1 MSDTSEAGAGVGASA
16 ETVPAMGRRVR
27 RAVFR
32 LVMAVLILLL
42 AGRTYEETAVALA
55 RSNGSLD
62 TAVATVTEVTSHTV
76 SGYSGGGRAGGGGAF
91 FSHTDFTVRLA
102 LGDGHKTVDKVE
114 ERAGRDLWEGR
125 RVQVGLWHGRVVEI
139 EGRNVWRGW
148 HFGALDVTLVVLMP
162 LITGYLVSLAV
173 SAAAFLTARAGRVRL
188 GRDDR
193 FGPCALGWAVG
204 VFVLLALLMRTAF
217 ADVPAYWPAFPVGAG
232 ATVALVLL
240 GAVIRRHAR
249 TPTEDAP
256 GGADTLAQA

>member
-1 MSDTSEAGAGVGASA
+1 MSDTSEAAADVG
-16 ETVPAMGRRVR
+16 TVRSKGGRAR

-32 LVMAVLILLL
+32 LVMVVLILLL

-62 TAVATVTEVTSHTV
+62 TAAATVTEVTSRTV
-76 SGYSGGGRAGGGGAF
+76 SGYSGGGQDGGNGTF
-91 FSHTDFTVRLA
+91 LSHTEFTVRLA
-102 LGDGHKTVDKVE
+102 LGEGNKTVDQVE
-114 ERAGRDLWEGR
+114 ERAARDLWEGR

-148 HFGALDVTLVVLMP
+148 HFGALDVTLMVLMP

-173 SAAAFLTARAGRVRL
+173 LAAAFLTARAGRVRL

-204 VFVLLALLMRTAF
+204 MFVLLALLMRTAF
-217 ADVPAYWPAFPVGAG
+217 GDVPPYWPAFPVGAG

-240 GAVIRRHAR
+240 SAVIRRHAR

-256 GGADTLAQA
+256 VGADDTLAQA